1 MKCDFLSLHSGCS
14 LTWGVERAYREIWE
28 EAKQDGL
35 KGNARFKTTRKK
47 KTKDEL
53 TVIT

>member
-1 MKCDFLSLHSGCS
+1 LGSR
-14 LTWGVERAYREIWE
+14 ERADREIWE

-35 KGNARFKTTRKK
+35 KGNARFKTTRKE
-47 KTKDEL
+47 TKDEL